1 MIEAW
6 VWQPRWAIRKSDHL
20 YLAYGSESNK
30 QSPRNQ
36 FLSNIAMSHGT
47 DFEYDW
53 SLNKWRRDIRRDFF
67 AVWHFAL
74 VSGFKFL
81 FRDHGGFS
89 TKDRRYWFLKITV
102 AFPSWNPN
110 PNSVRHRNKTKQLLS
125 RSTFKLVSCTIIR
138 AKWLI
143 VFHCVVRPQS
153 FCRCGA
159 ASFCSEI
166 WVTQCRRVEKNE
178 LLTC

>member
-1 MIEAW
+1 
-6 VWQPRWAIRKSDHL
+6 
-20 YLAYGSESNK
+20 
-30 QSPRNQ
+30 
-36 FLSNIAMSHGT
+36 MSHGT

-53 SLNKWRRDIRRDFF
+53 SLNKWRRDIRRDFY
-67 AVWHFAL
+67 AVWHFTL
-74 VSGFKFL
+74 VSGFKLL

-102 AFPSWNPN
+102 AFPPWNPSRD
-110 PNSVRHRNKTKQLLS
+110 SVIHRNKTKQLLS

-166 WVTQCRRVEKNE
+166 WVTQCRRVEKTSCWHARSSCIIWAFVNCVWAI
-178 LLTC
+178 LNDPFYPIYHHAVR